1 MDVWQWLR
9 FQRDNKQNERGSQ
22 GGEKK
27 ARKGSQE
34 KYPGHPWIILDTTF
48 VPMGNPHDN

>member
-22 GGEKK
+22 GGGKE
-27 ARKGSQE
+27 SQKRE
-34 KYPGHPWIILDTTF
+34 PGKISWPPLDYS
-48 VPMGNPHDN
+48 